1 MGIFKGLSADMV
13 LISGKIVTMNESND
27 IVEAVAIREGR
38 IVATGETKKIL
49 ELADQETEIVNLN
62 GKTVLPGFIDTHMHP
77 SLAATRYYEVN
88 CRSPPVR
95 SIKEILKM
103 ISEKAR
109 ATPPGEWIRGTN
121 YNENKLEEKRHI
133 TRWELDEAAPN
144 NPVFISK
151 ETGHLYIA
159 NSMALKIGG
168 ILDDTPDPSGGKID
182 RDMEG
187 RATGLLYETAGQL
200 VSKHIPEYTVDQ
212 IKEGLRKVWR
222 QFSEW
227 GITTVHDAS
236 GYAAAVDA
244 YQQLLDE
251 GVRQVRTLLM
261 MSIHPQGDEDVNIL
275 EPMIDLGIRSGFGND
290 WLKIMS
296 IKIMGDGSGSGG
308 SAAVYT
314 PQHRGTKGLGLM
326 TTDPEMMKEF
336 TLKAH
341 RAGIRVSIH
350 SIGDR
355 GIDLALDAIEQ
366 AQSMYPI
373 PDMRHRI
380 EHNSLCT
387 PKQVERIKRLG
398 VAPSSSIGYM
408 WGLGDDYYE
417 NFGPERSRWLH
428 PQKTLKENGIIAGG
442 NSDYPVSDGNPMIQI
457 YEAVTRKSRT
467 GLVVGGE
474 EAVSVID
481 AIRLYTWNGAYLGK
495 EEDLKGSV
503 EEGKLADLVVLEK
516 DILNVPHEEIKD
528 IKVDMTIVNGKI
540 VFRR

>member
-1 MGIFKGLSADMV
+1 MSIFKGLPADMV
-13 LISGKIVTMNESND
+13 LINGKIITMNESNNV
-27 IVEAVAIREGR
+27 VEAVAIKDGR
-38 IVATGETKKIL
+38 IVATGETGEIL
-49 ELADQETEIVNLN
+49 KLASHETEIINLE

-77 SLAATRYYEVN
+77 SLAATRYYEVD

-95 SIKEILKM
+95 SIEEILRM
-103 ISEKAR
+103 VSER
-109 ATPPGEWIRGTN
+109 AKETPPGEWIRGTN

-133 TRWELDEAAPN
+133 TRWELDGVAPN

-168 ILDDTPDPSGGKID
+168 IFDDTPDPFGGKID
-182 RDMEG
+182 RDVEG

-200 VSKHIPEYTVDQ
+200 VSKHIPEYSVDQ

-236 GYAAAVDA
+236 GYAAAVKA
-244 YQQLLDE
+244 YQELLDE
-251 GVRQVRTLLM
+251 GIRQVRTLLM
-261 MSIHPQGDEDVNIL
+261 MSLHPQGSEDIDIL
-275 EPMIDLGIRSGFGND
+275 ESMISIGIRSGFGDD

-296 IKIMGDGSGSGG
+296 LKIMGDGSGSGG
-308 SAAVYT
+308 SAAVYA
-314 PQHRGTKGLGLM
+314 PQHRGTRGLGLM
-326 TTDPEMMKEF
+326 TTDPERIKEL

-355 GIDLALDAIEQ
+355 GIDLALDAIEE
-366 AQSMYPI
+366 AQSKYPK

-387 PKQVERIKRLG
+387 PKQIERIKSLG
-398 VAPSSSIGYM
+398 AAPSSSIGYM

-428 PQKTLKENGIIAGG
+428 PHKTLKEKGIIAGG

-457 YEAVTRKSRT
+457 YEAVTRKTRT
-467 GLVVGGE
+467 GLRVGGE
-474 EAVSVID
+474 EAISVID
-481 AIRLYTWNGAYLGK
+481 AIKLYTWNGAYLGK
-495 EEDLKGSV
+495 EEDVKGSI

-516 DILNVPHEEIKD
+516 DILAVPHEKIKD
-528 IKVDMTIVNGKI
+528 IRVDMTIVNGKI